1 MDEISKLVG
10 TINAII
16 NACEDYKELD
26 AMNDREAMQAESISY
41 KSIKDEIN
49 RFKTK
54 IGGNK

>member
-1 MDEISKLVG
+1 MEEISKLVS

-41 KSIKDEIN
+41 NSIKDEIN
-49 RFKTK
+49 RFKSK
-54 IGGNK
+54 IGGN